1 MKNVLNKPIKS
12 RFATQWFQLALLC
25 LVASGCSSKIEIPA
39 QVTTT
44 QCIQDSQGKCT
55 TNFEVRH
62 VIAIELPTVLTDQC
76 RAEWSE
82 TNYPDEAIRTAG
94 YNQCITDYI
103 NSLLELIKGIGPVDL
118 PPNIAL
124 PQ

>member
-1 MKNVLNKPIKS
+1 MKTVLNRPINS
-12 RFATQWFQLALLC
+12 RFALYLSQLGLLC
-25 LVASGCSSKIEIPA
+25 LVASGCANKVEVPA

-76 RAEWSE
+76 KAEWSE
-82 TNYPDEAIRTAG
+82 ANYPDPAIREAG
-94 YNQCITDYI
+94 YSQCITDYI
-103 NSLLELIKGIGPVDL
+103 NSLLELVKGIGPIDL
-118 PPNIAL
+118 PPNVAL

>member
-1 MKNVLNKPIKS
+1 MRHIYLVLILLAGCANK
-12 RFATQWFQLALLC
+12 
-25 LVASGCSSKIEIPA
+25 VEVPA
-39 QVTTT
+39 NVTTT
-44 QCIQDSQGKCT
+44 QCIQKADGTCT

-76 RAEWSE
+76 RSEWSE
-82 TNYPDEAIRTAG
+82 ANYPDKAIREAG

-103 NSLLELIKGIGPVDL
+103 NSILELIKGVGPVDL
-118 PPNIAL
+118 PPNVAL

>member
-1 MKNVLNKPIKS
+1 MKTVPIKTIKS
-12 RFATQWFQLALLC
+12 QFAIYLSQLGLLC
-25 LVASGCSSKIEIPA
+25 LAMSGCANKVEVPA

-44 QCIQDSQGKCT
+44 QCIQDANGTCT

-76 RAEWSE
+76 RSEWSE

>member
-1 MKNVLNKPIKS
+1 MTMNNKPIKHRLAVQLS
-12 RFATQWFQLALLC
+12 QLVLFCLAL
-25 LVASGCSSKIEIPA
+25 SSCGNKVEVPA
-39 QVTTT
+39 QVNTT
-44 QCIQDSQGKCT
+44 QCIQDAQGKCT

-76 RAEWSE
+76 RSEWSE
-82 TNYPDEAIRTAG
+82 ANYPDEAIRTAG
-94 YNQCITDYI
+94 YNQCISDYI

-118 PPNIAL
+118 PPNVAL

>member
-1 MKNVLNKPIKS
+1 MRHIYLVLILLAGCANK
-12 RFATQWFQLALLC
+12 
-25 LVASGCSSKIEIPA
+25 VEVPA
-39 QVTTT
+39 NVTTT
-44 QCIQDSQGKCT
+44 QCIQKADGTCT

-82 TNYPDEAIRTAG
+82 VNYPDEAIRTAG
-94 YNQCITDYI
+94 YNQCISDYI

-118 PPNIAL
+118 PPNVAL

>member
-1 MKNVLNKPIKS
+1 MKKMILIG
-12 RFATQWFQLALLC
+12 LLLTSC
-25 LVASGCSSKIEIPA
+25 ANHIDVPA

-44 QCIQDSQGKCT
+44 QCIQDNQGKCT

-76 RAEWSE
+76 KAEWSE
-82 TNYPDEAIRTAG
+82 ANYPDKAIREAG
-94 YNQCITDYI
+94 YNQCISDYI
-103 NSLLELIKGIGPVDL
+103 NSLLALIKNINPADL
-118 PPNIAL
+118 PPNLAL

>member
-1 MKNVLNKPIKS
+1 MKYILIATLLAGCANK
-12 RFATQWFQLALLC
+12 
-25 LVASGCSSKIEIPA
+25 VEVPA
-39 QVTTT
+39 NITTT
-44 QCIQDSQGKCT
+44 QCIQKADGICT

-76 RAEWSE
+76 KAEWSE
-82 TNYPDEAIRTAG
+82 ATYPDPAVREAG

-103 NSLLELIKGIGPVDL
+103 NSIMDIIKGINPTDL

>member
-1 MKNVLNKPIKS
+1 MKTVPIKTIKS
-12 RFATQWFQLALLC
+12 QLALLC
-25 LVASGCSSKIEIPA
+25 LVVSSCANKVEVPA

-76 RAEWSE
+76 RQTWNA
-82 TNYPDEAIRTAG
+82 TDFPDEAVREAG
-94 YNQCITDYI
+94 YNSCVSEYI
-103 NSLLELIKGIGPVDL
+103 NSLLELVRGIGPVDL